1 MTNIDA
7 GAALVEEELVPGA
20 RATKLAHVTA
30 LVVEDDPEVAR
41 ICSHRLTQLGLDP
54 SVVWAGEPALAALRA
69 EDAAL
74 EFVYVDLSLRDGS
87 GAQVA
92 AEARRLHPGA
102 TIVTSSRSIADV
114 LLSDGVVLCNPFTAE
129 QFEAAFDAAL
139 FEGPDGWEAWHEAPA
154 EESQVTA

>member
-1 MTNIDA
+1 MTTYDA
-7 GAALVEEELVPGA
+7 GTALLDEELVP
-20 RATKLAHVTA
+20 RACANGVIASTA

-41 ICSHRLTQLGLDP
+41 ICALRLTQLGLDP
-54 SVVWAGEPALAALRA
+54 SVVWAGEAALAALRA

-87 GAQVA
+87 GARVA

-114 LLSDGVVLCNPFTAE
+114 LLADGVVLCNPFTAE

-139 FEGPDGWEAWHEAPA
+139 FEGPGAWESGPSHELQTS
-154 EESQVTA
+154 E